1 MNPETS
7 LTNCKVFGKN
17 PDITFVFP
25 NNGGATLRT
34 ERYKLIQ
41 KSEVFQKQFTS
52 SSFKAED
59 RIIITDIFFD
69 TFCELVAHI
78 YGQNVYVN
86 EVTVLELL
94 YATKKYFINDLTFYV
109 IKTITRFIDD
119 GRINIVTH
127 FNFINQFEIKILDDY
142 MKGTIQKSPLTII
155 KQLTLSKP
163 HKRLLEIIL
172 ESTSFSISEFE
183 LYTAIV
189 DMLKRNYEGKL
200 YSEEDLRKEMGRMIY
215 LIRFPTMTV
224 RELVSCAKK
233 PSLLN
238 ERQLLD
244 FLLYVQERI
253 YTDTLQFYSV
263 VSRTKTPEPI
273 EKALI
278 LSRSPPIYTIQQQL
292 PILSLEYGGMG
303 EMNPHQN

>member
-1 MNPETS
+1 MNSETS

-25 NNGGATLRT
+25 SNGGATLRT

-69 TFCELVAHI
+69 TFCELVAH
-78 YGQNVYVN
+78 VY
-86 EVTVLELL
+86 EQ
-94 YATKKYFINDLTFYV
+94 
-109 IKTITRFIDD
+109 TI
-119 GRINIVTH
+119 
-127 FNFINQFEIKILDDY
+127 E
-142 MKGTIQKSPLTII
+142 
-155 KQLTLSKP
+155 P
-163 HKRLLEIIL
+163 HKRILEIIL

-189 DMLKRNYEGKL
+189 DMLKRNYEGRV
-200 YSEEDLRKEMGRMIY
+200 YSEEDFRKKMGRMIY

-224 RELVSCAKK
+224 PELVSCAKK

-244 FLLYVQERI
+244 LQLWVQEKI
-253 YTDTLQFYSV
+253 YTDTLQFFSV

-273 EKALI
+273 EKAII
-278 LSRSPPIYTIQQQL
+278 LSQSPPIYTIQ
-292 PILSLEYGGMG
+292 
-303 EMNPHQN
+303 